1 MKALFGSA
9 AAGMII
15 IILGILVVALCIT
28 VFSLAMNVNRLNR
41 KYRLFMKGTD
51 GKSIEKLLASK
62 LREMEEFQEKQ
73 AVNTKTIQMIK
84 GNYDKTLTKYGIV
97 KYDAF
102 EDVGGKMS
110 FALAMLD
117 NDNTGFVLNAI
128 HSRDNCYLYL
138 KEIVKGASY
147 IMLSDEEIDALR
159 QASHVGDENIE
170 HVNAKETVKKADRAA
185 ARKINRMRGRE

>member
-1 MKALFGSA
+1 MKALFGST

-15 IILGILVVALCIT
+15 IILGILVVVLCIM
-28 VFSLAMNVNRLNR
+28 VFSLAMNVKRLNR

-62 LREMEEFQEKQ
+62 LKEMEEFQEKQ
-73 AVNTKTIQMIK
+73 AVNTKTIQALRR
-84 GNYDKTLTKYGIV
+84 NYNKTLTKYGIV

-170 HVNAKETVKKADRAA
+170 HVNVKETVKKADKAA
-185 ARKINRMRGRE
+185 ARRVNRLRGRE

>member
-1 MKALFGSA
+1 
-9 AAGMII
+9 MII
-15 IILGILVVALCIT
+15 IILLILVVALMIV
-28 VFSLAMNVNRLNR
+28 VFRMKMEVERLNR
-41 KYRLFMKGTD
+41 KYRQFMKGTD
-51 GKSIEKLLASK
+51 GRSIEKLLASK
-62 LREMEEFQEKQ
+62 LQEMEKYQQKQ
-73 AVNTKTIQMIK
+73 AENTKTIQMIRGK
-84 GNYDKTLTKYGIV
+84 YDRTLTKYGIV

-117 NDNTGFVLNAI
+117 DNNTGFVLNAI

-138 KEIVKGASY
+138 KEVVKGASY

-170 HVNAKETVKKADRAA
+170 RVNEKKTVEKAKKAAA
-185 ARKINRMRGRE
+185 KKVGRLQK